1 MNLAPPTANKHALE
15 IISLLRLH
23 INQKNIQ
30 PRFICHI
37 NQSLPIRED
46 TPILLS
52 EVKTY
57 KFHLI
62 HTRLRIATT

>member
-1 MNLAPPTANKHALE
+1 MNSAPPTARKHTLE
-15 IISLLRLH
+15 IISLLLLH
-23 INQKNIQ
+23 INQKNIP

-37 NQSLPIRED
+37 NQSLPIKED

-52 EVKTY
+52 EAKTY

-62 HTRLRIATT
+62 HTRLRIDT